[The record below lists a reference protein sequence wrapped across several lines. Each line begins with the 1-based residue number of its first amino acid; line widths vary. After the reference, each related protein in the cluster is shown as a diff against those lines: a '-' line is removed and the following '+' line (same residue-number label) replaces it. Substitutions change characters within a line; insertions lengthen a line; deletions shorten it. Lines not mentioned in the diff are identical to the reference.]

1 MSVYKQ
7 YYSNIAQKLIKNL
20 EKRNME
26 GYYCSTKEEALQKIL
41 SLIQDH
47 SSVTWG
53 GSMTLSEL
61 GIIDKLHENKTL
73 TLYDR
78 SRVPSEEVPS
88 IYLSAFSS
96 DYYLMSTNAITRDGK
111 LINIDGTGNRV
122 AALIYGP
129 KNVIVVAGINK
140 VAEDEADGI
149 LRVRNVAAPL
159 NTVRLQ
165 KNTPCTVDGA
175 CHDCLS
181 DDCICMHTVITRN
194 SRDKNRIKVVIVGEH
209 LGY

>member
-1 MSVYKQ
+1 MTVNEQ
-7 YYSNIAQKLIKNL
+7 YYSIVAQKLIKNL

-26 GYYCSTKEEALQKIL
+26 GYYCATKEEAVQKIL
-41 SLIQDH
+41 SLIKDH

-53 GSMTLSEL
+53 GSMTLAEL
-61 GIIDKLHENKTL
+61 DVISKLCENKTL

-78 SRVPSEEVPS
+78 SQVPAEEIPS
-88 IYLSAFSS
+88 IYTAAFTS

-111 LINIDGTGNRV
+111 LVNIDGTGNRV

-140 VAEDEADGI
+140 IAEDEADAI
-149 LRVRNVAAPL
+149 LRVKNVAAPL
-159 NTVRLQ
+159 NTLRL
-165 KNTPCTVDGA
+165 KRNTPCTVDGV

-194 SRDKNRIKVVIVGEH
+194 SRDKNRIKVIIVGEH

>member
-1 MSVYKQ
+1 MTIYNQ

-26 GYYCSTKEEALQKIL
+26 GYYCSSKEEALKKIL
-41 SLIQDH
+41 SLIEDH
-47 SSVTWG
+47 SSVAWG
-53 GSMTLSEL
+53 GSMTLSDI
-61 GIIDKLHENKTL
+61 GVIDKLHENNTL

-78 SRVPSEEVPS
+78 ARVTNEEVPS
-88 IYLSAFSS
+88 IYLAAFSS
-96 DYYLMSTNAITRDGK
+96 DYYLMSTNAITRDGT

-140 VAEDEADGI
+140 IAENEADGI
-149 LRVRNVAAPL
+149 LRARNVAAPL
-159 NTVRLQ
+159 NTIRLN
-165 KNTPCTVDGA
+165 KNTPCIVDGT

-181 DDCICMHTVITRN
+181 NDCICMHTVITRN
-194 SRDKNRIKVVIVGEH
+194 SRVKNRIKVILVGEP